1 MKILSVSDQIEER
14 LYSPLLKQSFQDI
27 DLIVGCGDLPY
38 PYLEFLLCILNVA
51 LLYVPGNHD
60 PQRVENNAKTRV
72 EGGINLDLKTVKI
85 KGLIFAGIG
94 GSIQYRPDGVNQY
107 TQSQMD
113 WRILQL
119 IFPLLWN
126 RARYGRAMDILVTHS
141 PPAGIHDDQDKAH
154 QGLRAINRIMTW
166 FKPRYLLHG
175 HTFFYRRNIDSPL
188 TQVGETKII
197 NVLPYY
203 TLEIKND

>member
-14 LYSPLLKQSFQDI
+14 LYSPVLKQSFHDI
-27 DLIVGCGDLPY
+27 DLIVGCGDLPFR
-38 PYLEFLLCILNVA
+38 YLEFLLCVLNVP

-60 PQRVENNAKTRV
+60 PQYVHDDEKTHV
-72 EGGINLDLKTVKI
+72 EGATNLDLKTVMV

-94 GSIQYRPDGVNQY
+94 GSIQYRPDSVNQY
-107 TQSQMD
+107 TQSEMD
-113 WRILQL
+113 RRTLQL

-141 PPAGIHDDQDKAH
+141 PPAGIHDDVDKAH

-203 TLEIKND
+203 TLELNNE

>member
-38 PYLEFLLCILNVA
+38 PYLEFLLCILNVP

-94 GSIQYRPDGVNQY
+94 GSIQYRPDGVNQIY
-107 TQSQMD
+107 TIPNGLAHTPTDISSLMEPRPLWKSD
-113 WRILQL
+113 GYSGYP
-119 IFPLLWN
+119 FPS
-126 RARYGRAMDILVTHS
+126 RGYS
-141 PPAGIHDDQDKAH
+141 
-154 QGLRAINRIMTW
+154 
-166 FKPRYLLHG
+166 
-175 HTFFYRRNIDSPL
+175 
-188 TQVGETKII
+188 
-197 NVLPYY
+197 
-203 TLEIKND
+203 

>member
-38 PYLEFLLCILNVA
+38 PYLEFLLCILNVP

-113 WRILQL
+113 WRTLQL

>member
-38 PYLEFLLCILNVA
+38 PYLEFLLCILNVP